1 MLDILGNLGDFIG
14 GIGVIVT
21 VVYLA
26 FQIRQSTASTKSA
39 SYQAVV
45 SAVSDWSRTIGSDR
59 DLARI
64 MRIGAQDPSQLDV
77 DEYTQY
83 EMLTISVTRNFEN
96 IHYQHQCG
104 GIPEAAWNG
113 WSFRI
118 LSFYAAPGNHT
129 LWQKHKRNYSAEFI
143 AFIENGCKQY
153 ADNALTLGR
162 EAPPNKTVESDA

>member
-1 MLDILGNLGDFIG
+1 MLDTLGNLGDFIG

-21 VVYLA
+21 VIYLA

-45 SAVSDWSRTIGSDR
+45 SAVSDWSRTVGSDR

-64 MRIGAQDPSQLDV
+64 VRIGTQDPSQLEV

-83 EMLTISVTRNFEN
+83 EMLIISVSRNFEN
-96 IHYQHQCG
+96 VHYQHQCG
-104 GIPEAAWNG
+104 GIPKAAWNG

-118 LSFYAAPGNHT
+118 LSFYAAPGVQT
-129 LWQKHKRNYSAEFI
+129 LWQKHKRSYSVEFME
-143 AFIENGCKQY
+143 FIENGCKQY
-153 ADNALTLGR
+153 ADDAVTFGH
-162 EAPPNKTVESDA
+162 EAPPNKTVE